1 MKTRKDHWQ
10 KIYRTRDHNKVGWY
24 QETPQVS
31 LQLLAEIN
39 ARPSESII
47 DVGCGASALVD
58 HLIDQGYINITLLD
72 LSEEALSATKL
83 RLGNK
88 GHLPEFICGDI
99 TDITFKHSFDI
110 WHDRA
115 VFHFLTKARDRKAY
129 MAALEQ
135 SLSISGRAII
145 GTFSLDGPA
154 TCSGLDVMR
163 YDEEKLRHELP
174 SEFELLN
181 SVASSHLT
189 PGGTIQEYMYFII
202 RHKKAG

>member
-1 MKTRKDHWQ
+1 MNFRKDHWQ
-10 KIYRTRDHNKVGWY
+10 KIYQTRDHNKVGWY
-24 QETPQVS
+24 QETPQIS
-31 LQLLAEIN
+31 LQLLTEIN

-58 HLIDQGYINITLLD
+58 HLIDQGYTDITLLD
-72 LSEEALSATKL
+72 LSDEALSATKL
-83 RLGNK
+83 RLGKK

-99 TDITFKHSFDI
+99 TKITFKHTFDI

-115 VFHFLTKARDRKAY
+115 VFHFLTKAKDRNAY
-129 MAALEQ
+129 MANLGK

-145 GTFSLDGPA
+145 GTFSLDGPG
-154 TCSGLDVMR
+154 TCSGLEVVR

-174 SEFELLN
+174 SELELLN
-181 SVASSHLT
+181 SVTSSHPT
-189 PGGTIQEYMYFII
+189 PGGAIQEYMYFII